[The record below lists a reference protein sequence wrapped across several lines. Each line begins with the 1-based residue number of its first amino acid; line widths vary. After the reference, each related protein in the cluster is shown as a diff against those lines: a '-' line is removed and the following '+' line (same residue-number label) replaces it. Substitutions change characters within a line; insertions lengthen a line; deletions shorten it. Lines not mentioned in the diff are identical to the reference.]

1 VIAVDSSALS
11 KYILR
16 EEGWEGVRRR
26 LEEGGISLEMAL
38 KEACNALWKRVMR
51 GEVDGEMAS
60 RVVEELMRWEIL
72 RLADQRELIEEAFKI
87 SIRRGITL
95 YDSLFIALAKAMDIP
110 LLTSDERQS
119 KAASEEGVEVIR
131 V

>member
-1 VIAVDSSALS
+1 MIAVDSSALS

-26 LEEGGISLEMAL
+26 LEEGGISLEIAL
-38 KEACNALWKRVMR
+38 KETCNALWKRIMR
-51 GEVDGEMAS
+51 GEVEGEMAS

-87 SIRRGITL
+87 ALRRKITL
-95 YDSLFIALAKAMDIP
+95 YDSLFIALARAMDIP
-110 LLTSDERQS
+110 LLTSDERQA
-119 KAASEEGVEVIR
+119 KAASEEGVEVMR

>member
-1 VIAVDSSALS
+1 MIAVDSSALS
-11 KYILR
+11 KYLLR

-26 LEEGGISLEMAL
+26 LEEGGISLEIAL
-38 KEACNALWKRVMR
+38 KETCNALWKRVMR
-51 GEVDGEMAS
+51 GEVEGEMAS

-72 RLADQRELIEEAFKI
+72 KLADQRELIEEAFKI
-87 SIRRGITL
+87 AIRRKITL